1 MQEGAGAP
9 GDVCINKQLW
19 GREGEEE
26 GGGGRANNDPLG
38 HGAGGRGAGKKKK
51 LHQIKKK
58 NKIKIAPG
66 SGGGGEEAEVPPAAR
81 WARANFSVADAADR
95 GRLYGSIAPRGAG
108 PPEGGRPRDQHS
120 GVGGGELRNPRKKLR
135 A

>member
-1 MQEGAGAP
+1 MGEAELTM
-9 GDVCINKQLW
+9 ILW
-19 GREGEEE
+19 GTEREGE
-26 GGGGRANNDPLG
+26 GR
-38 HGAGGRGAGKKKK
+38 GKKKNCIK
-51 LHQIKKK
+51 LKKIK
-58 NKIKIAPG
+58 KIKIAPG